1 MGRPRPAG
9 SRRPGSQSGSWSA
22 LRRAGPLLLA
32 LAAVMAAALAL
43 LALVDRGARTA
54 VADAPGV
61 ARTTAVP
68 ATTPGPTAPGAAPTS
83 PSAAGPVSAAPTRA
97 TSPPIRSPDGAGRA
111 SGPARPAGA
120 AEPARAAGSSGA
132 AEAVAVLTALD
143 HLRSAAFATGNLGAL
158 AAVYPPGSPLL
169 AQDRALYERLV
180 PRGGALVGLGF
191 EFRDAVVLHR
201 TPGRLVVQVGITQR
215 PAEVVRPRGARLP
228 IQGGDLG
235 RMRVDLTRATAAAP
249 WTIAAS
255 TPIGRT

>member
-1 MGRPRPAG
+1 M
-9 SRRPGSQSGSWSA
+9 
-22 LRRAGPLLLA
+22 GPLLLA

-61 ARTTAVP
+61 PRTTAAP
-68 ATTPGPTAPGAAPTS
+68 APTPGPTAPEPAPTS
-83 PSAAGPVSAAPTRA
+83 ASAAVPVPAAPTRA

-120 AEPARAAGSSGA
+120 AGSARAAGSSGA

-201 TPGRLVVQVGITQR
+201 TPSRLVVQVGITQR